1 MVLLLAAC
9 NVRSVLSPTAR
20 EKYERQ
26 FRGNDSLLNAW
37 NLAYAT
43 ALQQPRSLPL
53 PLSLTA
59 RMPDVEQSA
68 LGFELA
74 LRRGQALVVEMDRG
88 CDTCIFFVELH
99 RKADV
104 DNNKSRLL
112 EFLSDDESRL
122 YRVFEDTDTVRLLV
136 QSAIAQ
142 SVPFSIRIY
151 AQPAYL
157 FPVAG
162 RSNKAIASFWGADR
176 DAGRRRH
183 EGVDIFAPRGTPVVA
198 VQDGRVGFT
207 GERGLGGRQVW
218 LREREMGYNVYYA
231 HLDSI
236 AARTGQSV
244 KRGDTLG
251 FVGNTGNAITTSPHL
266 HFGVYGSG
274 GAVDPIE
281 FIREVEV
288 PEFADSISHSQV
300 VTRRTRNE
308 LRAVPEA
315 GHPALLSLAR
325 NDTLDV
331 LGNTNQWYLV
341 EVGGVS
347 GFIRKEEVRGVGR

>member
-1 MVLLLAAC
+1 MLLVGC
-9 NVRSVLSPTAR
+9 NVRSVLAPTAR
-20 EKYERQ
+20 ERYERR
-26 FRGNDSLLNAW
+26 FRGSDSLRNAW
-37 NLAYAT
+37 NLAYAK

-59 RMPDVEQSA
+59 RMPDVAQSA
-68 LGFELA
+68 LGFELT
-74 LRRGQALVVEMDRG
+74 LKPGQALVVEMERG

-99 RKADV
+99 RNVDV

-112 EFLSDDESRL
+112 EFLPDDESRL
-122 YRVFEDTDTVRLLV
+122 YRVFEEADTVHLLL

-142 SVPFSIRIY
+142 SVPFWIRVY
-151 AQPAYL
+151 VQPAFL

-183 EGVDIFAPRGTPVVA
+183 EGVDIFAPRGTPVLA
-198 VQDGRVGFT
+198 VNDGRIGFT

-218 LREREMGYNVYYA
+218 LRERELGFNVYYA

-236 AARTGQSV
+236 VARTGESV

-281 FIREVEV
+281 FIREVDV
-288 PEFADSISHSQV
+288 PAFADSISHSQV
-300 VTRRTRNE
+300 ITRRSRNE
-308 LRAVPEA
+308 LRAAPDA
-315 GHPALLSLAR
+315 DHPPLLSLAR
-325 NDTLDV
+325 NDTIDV
-331 LGNTNQWYLV
+331 VGITNQWYLV

-347 GFIRKEEVRGVGR
+347 GFIRKEEVREVGR